1 MRMMA
6 VSMQDFL
13 QFLKLSCQVHESINH
28 SDSVENADLID
39 YSSLIKNDLVHLLTE
54 ANRQCWK
61 TDNCDKN
68 ASKHIGKQ
76 IVSGDR
82 VERFLRNSPGLR
94 QKNGYKKNS
103 NFNVI
108 CIECTSLISPT
119 KAQSNPSADTHPLGS
134 RLSTNLNDVINE
146 GLLDSI
152 LPFICATNAVA
163 QSNAKYGTHH
173 ICGLKAK
180 TAGLQAKPLS
190 PNVQSAS
197 PNHNAGSDKNAGDST
212 ASSTPK
218 ERQSRKKPNQAI
230 AHLSKYICFKRQSPY
245 LRST

>member
-1 MRMMA
+1 M
-6 VSMQDFL
+6 
-13 QFLKLSCQVHESINH
+13 
-28 SDSVENADLID
+28 
-39 YSSLIKNDLVHLLTE
+39 SSLAKNKHTK
-54 ANRQCWK
+54 RIQFQCH
-61 TDNCDKN
+61 C
-68 ASKHIGKQ
+68 
-76 IVSGDR
+76 
-82 VERFLRNSPGLR
+82 L
-94 QKNGYKKNS
+94 
-103 NFNVI
+103 
-108 CIECTSLISPT
+108 ECTSLISPT
-119 KAQSNPSADTHPLGS
+119 KAQGNQSTDTHPLGS

-173 ICGLKAK
+173 ICGLKTK

-197 PNHNAGSDKNAGDST
+197 PNHNAGSDKNASDST

-230 AHLSKYICFKRQSPY
+230 AHLSKYILNVHARICAQA
-245 LRST
+245 